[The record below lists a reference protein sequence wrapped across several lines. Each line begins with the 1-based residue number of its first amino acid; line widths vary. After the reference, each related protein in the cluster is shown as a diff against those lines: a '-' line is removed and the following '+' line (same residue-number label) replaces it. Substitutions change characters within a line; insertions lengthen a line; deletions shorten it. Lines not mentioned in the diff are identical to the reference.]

1 MRWPSVSGGGM
12 GRDGMKLG
20 FFDDFVTFLEILLC
34 ASFFCS
40 MCFWGD
46 VVQKKKSS
54 VRMIWSPSQGELAWL
69 GRPENTD
76 AVYRKRPN
84 RQDIFIPGQGQGGH
98 SHGFCQC
105 KHRSSTI
112 EVTLRNSVKLC
123 PIFSD
128 APKSRSPVV
137 SFPSCLFPLLK
148 WWSNLD
154 ISWNGGFL
162 KRVVPPF
169 GYINFHR
176 MLEWILN

>member
-1 MRWPSVSGGGM
+1 MAIFNSYV
-12 GRDGMKLG
+12 KLPEG
-20 FFDDFVTFLEILLC
+20 ITVCF
-34 ASFFCS
+34 FFCS

-84 RQDIFIPGQGQGGH
+84 RQDIFIPGQGQGA
-98 SHGFCQC
+98 
-105 KHRSSTI
+105 I

-176 MLEWILN
+176 MLEWIFH